1 MVYIVTYASSLN
13 IFYKLQV
20 NTVNAMLI
28 INPRILTLSVTSL
41 LKVVVLVILKLI
53 IYISWKINNYIY
65 TLAKKVLCKKNICNN
80 NNSNY
85 ISYAMLSFNWK

>member
-1 MVYIVTYASSLN
+1 MVYILTYASSLN

-85 ISYAMLSFNWK
+85 IRCAMLSFNWK

>member
-1 MVYIVTYASSLN
+1 MVYILTYASSLN

-85 ISYAMLSFNWK
+85 ISCAMLSFNWK